1 MVRHGPLHV
10 RHLPHNGLMA
20 SETKRSALRIAAADL
35 TAGFADGITA
45 PPSDADDPGW
55 RRSLAAADMDG
66 LQLGV
71 VTVSAAPA
79 TNSYFFEVMV
89 SPGQRRRGIGTQLAA
104 GAQELLRRTDPAA
117 PLLGRAMPSHPH
129 RERFLRHLGA
139 TPFITCPMPRV
150 DATETAVQSWIDGQ
164 PIPVV
169 IKLVP
174 LSAVDKVTVA
184 AAWADYFTWA
194 HQPFGQVNTN
204 AVPDTWTS
212 LRDGLDLELSVIA
225 KDSQT
230 GRIRGFS
237 LVRPDVW
244 DGRTFIV
251 CETTHPDDPDA
262 MPILRAALAASLRG
276 LAGRGATRI
285 EIEGHSTDLHLP
297 HLADELPA
305 EFVDSMTIYRWS

>member
-1 MVRHGPLHV
+1 MVRRGPLQG

-35 TAGFADGITA
+35 KAGFADGITA
-45 PPSDADDPGW
+45 PPSDTDDPGW
-55 RRSLAAADMDG
+55 RRSLAAADIDG

-79 TNSYFFEVMV
+79 TRSYFFEATV
-89 SPGQRRRGIGTQLAA
+89 SPDQQRNGIGTQLAA
-104 GAQELLRRTDPAA
+104 AARELVRQTDPTA

-150 DATETAVQSWIDGQ
+150 DATETAVQSWNDAQ
-164 PIPVV
+164 PIPEF
-169 IKLVP
+169 IELMP
-174 LSAVDKVTVA
+174 LSAVDEVTVA
-184 AAWADYFTWA
+184 AAWVDYFTWA
-194 HQPFGQVNTN
+194 HQPFGQVNTD

-212 LRDGLDLELSVIA
+212 LRAGLDLKLSIIA
-225 KDSQT
+225 RDSQT

-251 CETTHPDDPDA
+251 SETTHPDDPDA

-285 EIEGHSTDLHLP
+285 EIEGHSTDPHLP
-297 HLADELPA
+297 QLANELPA
-305 EFVDSMTIYRWS
+305 EFVDSMIIYRWS